1 MHPEYRRSA
10 WIRSAAIGVI
20 AVVACSPRAL
30 DPALPEAPPRL
41 LPRAEIL
48 APPDFVEPKLSPD
61 GRRILAFA
69 RVDGDLR
76 LCTLDA
82 ANGARKPVF
91 AESDPA
97 IGKVEWAYDSQTIL
111 FLADQ
116 QGDENFHLFAVD
128 VDRGVARDL
137 TPIPGV
143 KVDDF
148 FLSPQHPGR
157 VAVAWNARNPEQ
169 MDLASID
176 LGSGAREILAENPG
190 DVTQWVL
197 TPELAVAGYVAA
209 HPGGGGSVR
218 ATQDG
223 AAREVLAFALGDDVT
238 VLGTDRAGSRFYLR
252 SNVGRDTH
260 ALDEL
265 DLTANPPRSRLL
277 CEDPGET
284 GSPWR
289 VDLEGAA
296 FDRSTGNPLFAEFRR
311 DRLQTIAVEASFAA
325 DLEFLATARPGELR
339 IESRDLANRHFVV
352 SYSDDSAFP
361 RYFAFTAGTRELRFL
376 ADGSAHG
383 EDRPHSSTS
392 SLEIVARDGLTLPAY
407 LTLPHDGR
415 TEQRPLVL
423 LVHGGPWARDEF
435 RYDPWVQ
442 LLANRGYAVL
452 RVNYRGSVGFGK
464 AFANRA
470 RKAFGR
476 EMQTDL
482 LDAVNAMIE
491 RGVADPKR
499 IAIMGASYGG
509 YATLMGLAT
518 SPDVFA
524 CGVDLV
530 GPSNLVTLVE
540 SFPADWKPFL
550 ARRWYP
556 FVGDPTDPADRA
568 DMESRSP
575 LFRVAA
581 IRAPLL
587 IAQGANDPRVK
598 QAESD
603 RMVEALRR
611 AGKSVEY
618 FVFPD
623 EGHGIG
629 NPANMLLFA
638 GAVEKFLAQHLGGRS
653 EPFDSATAAS
663 VRR

>member
-1 MHPEYRRSA
+1 MHPESRRSA
-10 WIRSAAIGVI
+10 SIRWAALGAI
-20 AVVACSPRAL
+20 AIVACSPRAL
-30 DPALPEAPPRL
+30 DPSLPAAPPRL

-61 GRRILAFA
+61 GRRLLAFA
-69 RVDGDLR
+69 RVAGDLR
-76 LCTLDA
+76 LCTVDA
-82 ANGARKPVF
+82 ASGTRKPVF

-97 IGKVEWAYDSQTIL
+97 IGKIDWAYDCKSVV
-111 FLADQ
+111 FLSDQ
-116 QGDENFHLFAVD
+116 QGDENFHLLAVD
-128 VDRGVARDL
+128 VDQGVARDL
-137 TPIPGV
+137 TPIEGV

-148 FLSPQHPGR
+148 FLSPHHPGR
-157 VAVAWNARNPEQ
+157 VVVAWNARNPEQ

-176 LGSGAREILAENPG
+176 LANGASEKLAENPG

-197 TPELAVAGYVAA
+197 TPELAVAGCVAA
-209 HPGGGGSVR
+209 RPGGGGSVR
-218 ATQDG
+218 AMRDG
-223 AAREVLAFALGDDVT
+223 AIREEFEFALGDDVT
-238 VLGTDRAGSRFYLR
+238 VVDTDRAGTRFYLR
-252 SNVGRDTH
+252 SNVGSDTH
-260 ALDEL
+260 ALVEL
-265 DLTANPPRSRLL
+265 DLTADPPTPRVR
-277 CEDPGET
+277 CEDPGEA

-289 VDLEGAA
+289 VDLESAG
-296 FDRSTGNPLFAEFRR
+296 FDRTNGTPLFAEFRR
-311 DRLQTIAVEASFAA
+311 DRLRTIALDPTLVA
-325 DLEFLATARPGELR
+325 DLEFLASAHSGELR
-339 IESRDLANRHFVV
+339 IEARDLANQHFVV
-352 SYSDDSAFP
+352 SYSDDTAFP
-361 RYFAFTAGTRELRFL
+361 RYFSFTAGGRELRFL
-376 ADGSAHG
+376 ADGSTRG
-383 EDRPHSSTS
+383 DERPHSRTW
-392 SLEIVARDGLTLPAY
+392 SLEIVARDGITLPAY

-415 TEQRPLVL
+415 TKNVPLVL

-452 RVNYRGSVGFGK
+452 RVNFRGSVGFGK

-491 RGVADPKR
+491 RGIADPKR

-518 SPDVFA
+518 SPDLFA

-556 FVGDPTDPADRA
+556 FVGDPSDPADRA

-575 LFRVAA
+575 LFRVDA

-618 FVFPD
+618 YVFPD
-623 EGHGIG
+623 EGHGLG

-638 GAVEKFLAQHLGGRS
+638 GAVENFLAQHLGGRC
-653 EPFDSATAAS
+653 EPQDPATTAS
-663 VRR
+663 IKR